1 MCDSILHCINAVVY
15 RVCAFI
21 AVVSGC
27 TSGFMNLDL
36 LRRRAMKIPDGDR
49 SNTNLDD
56 EFRLIPDVSF
66 TCSGTITG
74 LLIGATYRIGG
85 SRNEYPEVQVW
96 SSIPG
101 GYTRR
106 GSPQMIRLNQGDFS
120 PDGVYQYNLTTPMS
134 FQSGDLLG
142 VYQPDESDSLVT
154 LFYNID
160 ASAPTSLRINGD
172 PTSSVS
178 LSSLTFTSGQQILI
192 SPISG

>member
-1 MCDSILHCINAVVY
+1 
-15 RVCAFI
+15 
-21 AVVSGC
+21 
-27 TSGFMNLDL
+27 MNLDL
-36 LRRRAMKIPDGDR
+36 LRRRAMKIPEGRR

-85 SRNEYPEVQVW
+85 GRDEYPEIQVW
-96 SSIPG
+96 SSNPDG
-101 GYTRR
+101 TQFTRR
-106 GSPQMIRLNQGDFS
+106 GSPQTIKLNQGDFS
-120 PDGVYQYNLTTPMS
+120 PDGVYQYNLTTLMS
-134 FQSGDLLG
+134 FQSGDVLG
-142 VYQPDESDSLVT
+142 VYQPEESDSAVT

-160 ASAPTSLRINGD
+160 ASAPTSLRLNSN

-178 LSSLTFTSGQQILI
+178 LSSFASTSGQQILI